1 MRCLPPT
8 RLARSAVLRR
18 PRSRSRVP
26 LSAQARAGEEPP
38 PLARQPGAPAPAIE
52 TEPKTVTSLGL
63 PWNVIVWDDPVN
75 LMSYVV
81 YVFQKLF
88 GFNQSVATRHMLEV
102 HQKGK
107 SLVASAD
114 REKAE
119 FYVSRLHGYGLQAT
133 LERMQDD

>member
-1 MRCLPPT
+1 LRVATASCAP
-8 RLARSAVLRR
+8 RLGKR
-18 PRSRSRVP
+18 PAAPDPIV
-26 LSAQARAGEEPP
+26 EEEV
-38 PLARQPGAPAPAIE
+38 QTI
-52 TEPKTVTSLGL
+52 TSLGR

-88 GFNQSVATRHMLEV
+88 GFSTEQAAQHMMEV
-102 HQKGK
+102 HNDGR
-107 SLVASAD
+107 SMVANAD

-133 LERMQDD
+133 LEQSQGD

>member
-1 MRCLPPT
+1 MSDSKRDTGTST
-8 RLARSAVLRR
+8 RTVT
-18 PRSRSRVP
+18 
-26 LSAQARAGEEPP
+26 
-38 PLARQPGAPAPAIE
+38 E
-52 TEPKTVTSLGL
+52 TETVTSVQLGF

-88 GFNQSVATRHMLEV
+88 GFSIQTATKHMLEV

-114 REKAE
+114 RERAE
-119 FYVSRLHGYGLQAT
+119 YYVTRLHAYGLQAT
-133 LERMQDD
+133 LERADPA